1 MSEGDQLALFLDIL
15 LALGLGTLVGL
26 ERELRRHE
34 AGLRTIALV
43 TTGAAVFGTVSSQFA
58 DADRVAAG
66 VVTGIG
72 FIGAG
77 LIFQQGGGVKGL
89 TTAATVWAMAGVGLL
104 AALDLWLIAVLV
116 TLVVIVVLESR
127 PLVRALAR
135 RLEDVFEAEEG

>member
-26 ERELRRHE
+26 ERELRRDE
-34 AGLRTIALV
+34 AGLLTIALV
-43 TTGAAVFGTVSSQFA
+43 TTGATVFGTVSRKFA
-58 DADRVAAG
+58 DADRAAAG
-66 VVTGIG
+66 DDAGIG

-104 AALDLWLIAVLV
+104 AALDLWLIALLM
-116 TLVVIVVLESR
+116 TLVVVVVLESR

-135 RLEDVFEAEEG
+135 RLENVFEAEDG